1 MEYIFDLFVDGARK
15 GTYGRAEQAGHEYLE
30 LCDQNPLSKVT
41 FKVTGANGFT
51 DTGTCY
57 ADFEGFEEGLQRGIA
72 WKPEKKEATIG
83 SMIANKRD
91 EDFFDAYMDK
101 YGTIKADK
109 KYMKLVVNG
118 NADKEDAINPPHYKN
133 VAAGK
138 QYMELMV
145 DMLPDVGSHLL
156 GQVYKYLMRCGK
168 KDSEVQE
175 LKKAQW
181 YLTALIK
188 YKEEGKVI

>member
-1 MEYIFDLFVDGARK
+1 MEYIFDLFVDGVRR
-15 GTYGRAEQAGHEYLE
+15 GTYGRAEQAGNEYLE

-72 WKPEKKEATIG
+72 WKPEKKEATIS
-83 SMIANKRD
+83 SMIANKKE
-91 EDFFDAYMDK
+91 EDFFDAYMNK
-101 YGTIKADK
+101 YGTIKHIVVDNSADK
-109 KYMKLVVNG
+109 K
-118 NADKEDAINPPHYKN
+118 DAINPPHYKN

>member
-1 MEYIFDLFVDGARK
+1 
-15 GTYGRAEQAGHEYLE
+15 
-30 LCDQNPLSKVT
+30 
-41 FKVTGANGFT
+41 
-51 DTGTCY
+51 
-57 ADFEGFEEGLQRGIA
+57 
-72 WKPEKKEATIG
+72 
-83 SMIANKRD
+83 
-91 EDFFDAYMDK
+91 
-101 YGTIKADK
+101 
-109 KYMKLVVNG
+109 
-118 NADKEDAINPPHYKN
+118 
-133 VAAGK
+133 
-138 QYMELMV
+138 MELMV